1 MKPSISPQD
10 HARVL
15 AEGLDIPQQQPSFAL
30 PLPEVGICG
39 KTVWVRLPEGL
50 IPFTARLEVNLA
62 AEVRGIHMSRM
73 EEVIAALY
81 DQEFADLRE
90 YGLQLGRE
98 MMARQGA
105 SNGRV
110 RLEGQ
115 LPLIRTAKV
124 SGRQSVDSIAVSLD
138 LKLGGQGKELES
150 VAMFGVGVAHITA
163 CPCTQAYNQTLFG
176 KEGKDCPLPTHS
188 QRSQTTLSLQ
198 SAGFFP
204 SIADLLAC
212 LEAALHVTQDLLK
225 RTDEAQ
231 LVYTSHSL
239 PQFAEDAVREVARQ
253 AGERFGKTLPP
264 ETLVVID
271 SLSLES
277 IHIHDVC
284 CRLEISLAEI
294 VRHL

>member
-15 AEGLDIPQQQPSFAL
+15 AEGIDIPQQQPSFGL

-62 AEVRGIHMSRM
+62 AQVRGIHMSRM

-81 DQEFADLRE
+81 DKEFSDLRE

-105 SNGRV
+105 SSGRV
-110 RLEGQ
+110 RLAGQ
-115 LPLIRTAKV
+115 LPLIRTARV
-124 SGRQSVDSIAVSLD
+124 SNRQSVDSIAVSLD
-138 LKLGGQGKELES
+138 LKLAGQEGELES

-163 CPCTQAYNQTLFG
+163 CPCTQAYNQTLFR
-176 KEGKDCPLPTHS
+176 KEGDDCPLPTHS
-188 QRSQTTLSLQ
+188 QRSQTILSLQ
-198 SAGFFP
+198 SAGLSP
-204 SIADLLAC
+204 SIAELLAC

-231 LVYTSHSL
+231 LVYASHSL
-239 PQFAEDAVREVARQ
+239 PQFAEDAVREVARC
-253 AGERFGKTLPP
+253 AGERFGRALPP
-264 ETLVVID
+264 ETLVVIE

-284 CRLEISLAEI
+284 CRLETSLAEI
-294 VRHL
+294 VRYL

>member
-15 AEGLDIPQQQPSFAL
+15 AEGVDIPQQQPSFGL
-30 PLPEVGICG
+30 PLSEVGICG

-50 IPFTARLEVNLA
+50 IPFSARLEVNLA
-62 AEVRGIHMSRM
+62 AKVRGIHMSRM

-81 DQEFADLRE
+81 DKEFADLRE

-110 RLEGQ
+110 RLAGQ
-115 LPLIRTAKV
+115 LPLTRTARV
-124 SGRQSVDSIAVSLD
+124 SGRQSVDSIAVTLD
-138 LKLGGQGKELES
+138 LKLACQGEEMDS
-150 VAMFGVGVAHITA
+150 VVMFGVGVAHITA
-163 CPCTQAYNQTLFG
+163 CPCTQAYNQTLFR
-176 KEGKDCPLPTHS
+176 KEEEDCPLPTHS

-198 SAGFFP
+198 SAGLSP
-204 SIADLLAC
+204 TIAELLAC

-253 AGERFGKTLPP
+253 AGERFGRVLPP
-264 ETLVVID
+264 ETLMVID

-284 CRLEISLAEI
+284 CRLETTLAEI
-294 VRHL
+294 VRYL

>member
-62 AEVRGIHMSRM
+62 AQVRGIHMSRM

-98 MMARQGA
+98 MMERQGA
-105 SNGRV
+105 SRGRV
-110 RLEGQ
+110 RLAGQ
-115 LPLIRTAKV
+115 LPLIRTAMV
-124 SGRQSVDSIAVSLD
+124 RGRQSVYSIVVSLD
-138 LKLGGQGKELES
+138 LKLAGQGEKLKS
-150 VAMFGVGVAHITA
+150 VAVLGVGVAHITA
-163 CPCTQAYNQTLFG
+163 CPCTQAYNQTLFR
-176 KEGKDCPLPTHS
+176 KEGDDCPLPTHS

-198 SAGFFP
+198 SVDLSP
-204 SIADLLAC
+204 SIGELLAC
-212 LEAALHVTQDLLK
+212 LEEALHVTQDLLK

-231 LVYTSHSL
+231 LVYTSHSQ

-284 CRLEISLAEI
+284 CRLETTLAEI
-294 VRHL
+294 VNHL

>member
-10 HARVL
+10 HARAL
-15 AEGLDIPQQQPSFAL
+15 AEGIDIPQQPPSFAL
-30 PLPEVGICG
+30 PLSEVGICG

-62 AEVRGIHMSRM
+62 AQVRGIHMSRM

-81 DQEFADLRE
+81 GQEFGDLRE

-105 SNGRV
+105 SCGRV
-110 RLEGQ
+110 RLAGQ

-138 LKLGGQGKELES
+138 LKLVGQGDALHS
-150 VAMFGVGVAHITA
+150 LAMLGVGVAHITA
-163 CPCTQAYNQTLFG
+163 CPCTQAYNQTLFR
-176 KEGKDCPLPTHS
+176 KADDDCPLPTHS
-188 QRSQTTLSLQ
+188 QRSQTTLSVQ
-198 SAGFFP
+198 SAGFSP
-204 SIADLLAC
+204 SIGELLAC
-212 LEAALHVTQDLLK
+212 LEDALHVTQDLLK

-239 PQFAEDAVREVARQ
+239 PQFAEDAVREVARR
-253 AGERFGKTLPP
+253 AGERFGKTLPLD
-264 ETLVVID
+264 TLVVID

-284 CRLEISLAEI
+284 CRLETTLAEI
-294 VRHL
+294 GNHL

>member
-1 MKPSISPQD
+1 
-10 HARVL
+10 VL
-15 AEGLDIPQQQPSFAL
+15 AEGLDIPQQQPSFSL

-73 EEVIAALY
+73 EEVIASLY
-81 DQEFADLRE
+81 DREFGDMRE
-90 YGLQLGRE
+90 YGLLLGRE

-105 SNGRV
+105 SSGRV
-110 RLEGQ
+110 RLSGQ
-115 LPLIRTAKV
+115 LPLVRTAKV

-138 LKLGGQGKELES
+138 LKLTGQGEETKS
-150 VAMFGVGVAHITA
+150 AAMLGVGVTHITA
-163 CPCTQAYNQTLFG
+163 CPCTQAYNQTLFR
-176 KEGKDCPLPTHS
+176 KEAEACPLPTHS
-188 QRSQTTLSLQ
+188 QRSLTTLSLQ

-204 SIADLLAC
+204 SIAELLAC
-212 LEAALHVTQDLLK
+212 LEEALHVTQDLLK

-231 LVYTSHSL
+231 LVYASHSL
-239 PQFAEDAVREVARQ
+239 PQFAEDAVREVARC
-253 AGERFGKTLPP
+253 AGQRFGGALPP
-264 ETLVVID
+264 ETVVVIE

-284 CRLEISLAEI
+284 CRLETTLAEI